1 MEHTQIAVLMTCYN
15 RRNKTIKCLSNLM
28 SQNLPCSRKIELY
41 IVDADS
47 SDGTFEAIKER
58 FPEANLIRCENNT
71 FWCGG
76 MRIAFQEASKHD
88 YDYYLWLNDDTMLNP
103 NALETLIKISEGV
116 SQKQSQGNIIV
127 GSLCDPDSGDHAYGG
142 VVRISKLRPI
152 LFKPVKPSNVPQEC
166 DTMNGNCVLLS
177 KKSVAL
183 VGNLSEDFTHAMGDN
198 DYGLRAKAKG
208 VLIWVA
214 PGYVGACTRNPL
226 PLWQDPKATLVERLK
241 HLHSPKGVP
250 PCEWFIFAKRHAPL
264 YWPIHMLSLYLRV
277 VFPRLW
283 H

>member
-1 MEHTQIAVLMTCYN
+1 MEHTRIAVLMTCYN

-28 SQNLPCSRKIELY
+28 SQNPSCNRKIELY
-41 IVDADS
+41 IVDANS
-47 SDGTFEAIKER
+47 SDGTFEAIKEQ

-88 YDYYLWLNDDTMLNP
+88 YNYYLWLNDDIILKP
-103 NALETLIKISEGV
+103 NALETLIKTSDEV
-116 SQKQSQGNIIV
+116 CPKQSQGSIIV

-142 VVRISKLRPI
+142 VVRISKLRSI
-152 LFKPVKPSNVPQEC
+152 LFKPVKPSSEPQEC
-166 DTMNGNCVLLS
+166 DTMNGNCVLVS
-177 KKSVAL
+177 KKAAAL
-183 VGNLSEDFTHAMGDN
+183 AGNLSKDFTHAMGDN
-198 DYGLRAKAKG
+198 DYGLRAKTKG
-208 VLIWVA
+208 IPIWVA
-214 PGYVGACTRNPL
+214 PDYVGTCRRNPL
-226 PLWQDPKATLVERLK
+226 PLWQDPNTTLAERLK

-250 PCEWFIFAKRHAPL
+250 PYEWFLFTKRHASL

-277 VFPRLW
+277 LFPKFW